1 MSRFLGFRVELR
13 LVDVHPPS
21 PERPSRCNLRRSR
34 AGNNGGRSS
43 ERWVDATALSQ
54 HCSLLGALKREC
66 HDSTRAGCPF
76 LCNVFAATQGCCA
89 HSCVQYS
96 CWSQYSGHAREEVAA
111 RPPTFSRRRVPSGKS
126 HLKVA
131 TCLEH
136 CFVYSRLTR
145 LESVGWSL
153 TLALPCGQ
161 TRRLKRAKRKRARRE
176 IRWLS
181 KYAVLCPN

>member
-1 MSRFLGFRVELR
+1 M
-13 LVDVHPPS
+13 HPPS

-76 LCNVFAATQGCCA
+76 LRNVFAAMQGCCA